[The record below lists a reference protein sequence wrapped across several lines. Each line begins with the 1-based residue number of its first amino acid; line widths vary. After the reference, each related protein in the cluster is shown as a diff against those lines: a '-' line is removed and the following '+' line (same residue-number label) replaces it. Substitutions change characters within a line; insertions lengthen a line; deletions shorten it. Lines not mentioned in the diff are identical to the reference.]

1 MNPEGR
7 RDPPWP
13 PAVASRGPGV
23 PPSSSPLLLPPD
35 PLPSLTPDACSPLG
49 PWEPGLL
56 RSPSALLPRSLD
68 PRTLAAEGREASLT
82 SDCGQ
87 RGPMLAAGCGQG
99 RWGQFLPGD
108 PSMGADYPQF
118 CPAPLHARPPQV
130 GSWTSAGRE
139 CLHRGTWQ
147 TQHPRALFPESVY
160 QQQASRHRFI
170 LLPANLPSDS
180 STPVF
185 WMGKLRPREGQGC
198 LEPAALA

>member
-1 MNPEGR
+1 MNPEGQ

-56 RSPSALLPRSLD
+56 RSPSALLPHSLD

-99 RWGQFLPGD
+99 RWGQFLPAGTR
-108 PSMGADYPQF
+108 PWEPTIRSS
-118 CPAPLHARPPQV
+118 APLRSMLGHRKSAAGHRPGGSVCTVEPGKRSTPGLYFLRAFTSSKHHATDLFCFQ
-130 GSWTSAGRE
+130 
-139 CLHRGTWQ
+139 Q
-147 TQHPRALFPESVY
+147 TCPVTH
-160 QQQASRHRFI
+160 
-170 LLPANLPSDS
+170 LLPCSGWGN
-180 STPVF
+180 
-185 WMGKLRPREGQGC
+185 
-198 LEPAALA
+198 